1 MESIV
6 FKPWGSY
13 QVIERGDKYLIKR
26 IIVTPGG
33 KLSLQSHQYRSEH
46 WIIVQ
51 GEAEVTINNNIKVL
65 SSNKNIFI
73 PLQAKHRLANNS
85 SEDLILI
92 EVWYGDNLNEE
103 DIFRYEDIYNR
114 EQI

>member
-13 QVIERGDKYLIKR
+13 QIIEKGDKYLIKR
-26 IIVTPGG
+26 IIVMPGG
-33 KLSLQSHQYRSEH
+33 KLSLQRHQYRSEH
-46 WIIVQ
+46 WVIVQ
-51 GEAEVTINNNIKVL
+51 GEAEVTINNDIKVL
-65 SSNKNIFI
+65 SSNENIFI

-92 EVWYGDNLNEE
+92 EIWYGDNLNEE

-114 EQI
+114 EHI

>member
-6 FKPWGSY
+6 LKPWGSY
-13 QVIERGDKYLIKR
+13 QVIEKGNKYLIKR
-26 IIVTPGG
+26 IIVKPGG

-46 WIIVQ
+46 WIVVQ
-51 GEAEVTINNNIKVL
+51 GESEVTINNDIKVL
-65 SSNKNIFI
+65 SSNENIFI

-92 EVWYGDNLNEE
+92 EVWYGDNLDEK
-103 DIFRYEDIYNR
+103 DIIRYEDIYNR
-114 EQI
+114 E